1 MLDLAFVRQ
10 NFEQIEQKLAQR
22 AMAGALDN
30 FRDVDTRRRK
40 LLTEVEA
47 LKNRRNLA
55 SEEIGRLKKQ
65 GFEAEDRKLEMRQ
78 VGDEI
83 KRLDDEVAVLDD
95 ELRQILTNI
104 PNVPHPS
111 VPVGRSSED
120 NQEVRRWGEPPRF
133 SFEPRAHWDIGE
145 ALGILDLARAAK
157 ITGARFAVYW
167 DLGAKLERAL
177 ANFMLDVHG
186 REHGYREVLPPAIV
200 NADSMYGTGQ
210 LPKFEE
216 DLFKIPGK
224 SFQKNRYSKPKRGER
239 VLADGHGDAW
249 FEVVAYDAG
258 TEATR
263 LELLDKLGQ
272 KTGHIENGI
281 PRTSLLFRR
290 DWYLIPTAEVPLT
303 NLFRD
308 EVLDAADL
316 PISLTAYTPC
326 FRSEAGSYGKDTR
339 GIIRH
344 HQFQKVEMVKFA
356 HPSTSYD
363 ELERLTVHAED
374 ILQRL
379 GLHYR
384 VVNLCTGDLGFSAA
398 KTYDLEVWLPGQ
410 RVYREISSC
419 SNFESFQ
426 ARRANIRFRVGGKG
440 KSDFVHTLNGSGL
453 PTGRTWMAIV
463 ENYQQPDGS
472 VLIPEVLRGYLGG
485 AERISPAGRLVPK

>member
-10 NFEQIEQKLAQR
+10 NFEQVEQKLAQR

-65 GFEAEDRKLEMRQ
+65 GIDAEDRILEMRQ
-78 VGDEI
+78 ISDEI

-104 PNVPHPS
+104 PNIPHPS
-111 VPVGRSSED
+111 VPVGRSSEE

-145 ALGILDLARAAK
+145 ALGILDLPRAAK

-200 NADSMYGTGQ
+200 NSASLLGTGQ
-210 LPKFEE
+210 LPKFAE
-216 DLFKIPGK
+216 DLFRL
-224 SFQKNRYSKPKRGER
+224 Q
-239 VLADGHGDAW
+239 
-249 FEVVAYDAG
+249 G
-258 TEATR
+258 TD
-263 LELLDKLGQ
+263 L
-272 KTGHIENGI
+272 
-281 PRTSLLFRR
+281 
-290 DWYLIPTAEVPLT
+290 WLIPTAEVPLT

-308 EVLDAADL
+308 EVLDAANL
-316 PISLTAYTPC
+316 PISLAAYTPC

-339 GIIRH
+339 GLVRH

-363 ELERLTVHAED
+363 ELERLTGHAED
-374 ILQRL
+374 LLQRL

-384 VVNLCTGDLGFSAA
+384 VVALSTGDMGFSAA

-440 KSDFVHTLNGSGL
+440 KSGFVHTLNGSGL

-463 ENYQQPDGS
+463 ENYQQEDGS